1 MASAQIAMDAQFQ
14 IFSIVKALSDSWN
27 SHDAAN
33 YAAQFAEDA
42 DFVNVVGM
50 HWRGRAE
57 IEARH
62 VDVFRTIFRNSRL
75 QILSSTLRLLGPG
88 VVLAHIHW
96 EMTGHEAPAGVSF
109 AQLRHGVITGV
120 FVEQNG
126 RWLISAFQNTDIVP
140 ISLPGMKT
148 T

>member
-1 MASAQIAMDAQFQ
+1 MATAQIAMDAQVK

-27 SHDAAN
+27 SHDMAE
-33 YAAQFAEDA
+33 YAAQFTEDA

-62 VDVFRTIFRNSRL
+62 IDIHRTIFRNSRL
-75 QILSSTLRLLGPG
+75 QTLGTSLRPLAHG

-96 EMTGHEAPAGVSF
+96 EMTGHEAPPGVPLS
-109 AQLRHGVITGV
+109 AVRRGVITGV
-120 FVEQNG
+120 FVERNG
-126 RWLISAFQNTDIVP
+126 QWLISAFQNTDIVS
-140 ISLPGMKT
+140 ISLPGLKT
-148 T
+148 